1 MINDRGVKDGIDDS
15 PDGSVIPGSE
25 GGGEVVLTMMM
36 VVLDSVIVAI
46 DEVDVAESNK
56 ELSTLRRNI
65 FSLLNVISETM
76 ASVESTSLRTAEAE
90 SISFLRLLEEKD
102 TDSEGEKL
110 GISPGSEFKGS
121 FTISNGLSGSSES
134 DIGTSTELESADKAD
149 NSSVFSDGGGE
160 GLGGISCVGTRLPGV
175 LLGFIEVTAAEGG
188 VLVALAFNISNEV
201 NGNVVA
207 DGTSRAGDFDVVT
220 ILGDSVNFSID
231 TSIVESEIEAIKTD
245 FHLGNLVEGL
255 SEKGNEVN
263 SSFL

>member
-90 SISFLRLLEEKD
+90 SISFL
-102 TDSEGEKL
+102 
-110 GISPGSEFKGS
+110 
-121 FTISNGLSGSSES
+121 
-134 DIGTSTELESADKAD
+134 
-149 NSSVFSDGGGE
+149 
-160 GLGGISCVGTRLPGV
+160 
-175 LLGFIEVTAAEGG
+175 
-188 VLVALAFNISNEV
+188 
-201 NGNVVA
+201 
-207 DGTSRAGDFDVVT
+207 
-220 ILGDSVNFSID
+220 
-231 TSIVESEIEAIKTD
+231 
-245 FHLGNLVEGL
+245 
-255 SEKGNEVN
+255 
-263 SSFL
+263 